1 MLASEQVDIED
12 IKSRS
17 WASRGGQRW
26 CQKPAKRAK
35 TKAKAKAKTKAK
47 ANAKAKTK
55 AKAKAKAKSEA
66 RANTSES
73 HFRKVCLCSFDR
85 SGGTTS
91 SAVAVQTQVPAVAVG

>member
-1 MLASEQVDIED
+1 MWCNPVSGLAPACRAEKT
-12 IKSRS
+12 KS
-17 WASRGGQRW
+17 SRPTAVAE
-26 CQKPAKRAK
+26 KEKAK
-35 TKAKAKAKTKAK
+35 TKTKAK

-91 SAVAVQTQVPAVAVG
+91 SAVAVQTQWPVVAAG